1 MVDFVDVWKLVAVV
15 EELIFELAVKLLA
28 VDLKSFLPGLPEE
41 LMRNQSIIKARYR
54 TSYFISWFE
63 CAEI

>member
-41 LMRNQSIIKARYR
+41 LMRNQSIIKARY
-54 TSYFISWFE
+54 
-63 CAEI
+63 